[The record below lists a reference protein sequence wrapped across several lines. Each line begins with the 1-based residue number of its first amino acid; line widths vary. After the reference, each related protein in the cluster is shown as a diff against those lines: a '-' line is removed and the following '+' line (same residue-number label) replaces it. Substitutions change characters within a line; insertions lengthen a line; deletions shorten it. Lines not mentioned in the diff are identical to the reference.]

1 MTTKRNGKEQAAR
14 INRLIDFI
22 EMKSEAKFPRIF
34 IQDILLV
41 FGSMYDLHALLCYFK
56 WAQDHHE
63 SDDTILKTIL
73 YDLDWRPA
81 EPRNILSAYSGIFC
95 RSIRINGLP
104 AQPSITPLKSSFQGC
119 SYFVPR
125 TRKQGAIGFNPRR
138 NILRPVSVRADKTPL
153 YSTTKM
159 QANAG

>member
-14 INRLIDFI
+14 INRLVDFI

-73 YDLDWRPA
+73 YDLGGVQQNP
-81 EPRNILSAYSGIFC
+81 ETFC
-95 RSIRINGLP
+95 
-104 AQPSITPLKSSFQGC
+104 
-119 SYFVPR
+119 PR
-125 TRKQGAIGFNPRR
+125 TAG
-138 NILRPVSVRADKTPL
+138 
-153 YSTTKM
+153 YS
-159 QANAG
+159 AEASE